1 MTSSPAPGLTDL
13 HRLVWT
19 ALLAALVAVGAFL
32 HAPIGP
38 APITLQPFFVFL
50 AGFVLG
56 WRRGMACLGLYLAA
70 GLLGLPV
77 FSGGRSGFAHLLGP
91 TGGYL
96 LGFVFCAG
104 LAGLAT
110 RERCS
115 TLGWGR
121 GLAFAA
127 AGLLAVYGC
136 GLIQL
141 KYALGLTWTK
151 AAAVGI
157 APFLPWDAGKAAAA
171 VASYR
176 FLYAKGLLPK

>member
-1 MTSSPAPGLTDL
+1 MTGSAPPALRDL

-32 HAPIGP
+32 HVPIGP
-38 APITLQPFFVFL
+38 APITLQPYFVLL
-50 AGFVLG
+50 AGFILG

-96 LGFVFCAG
+96 FGFVLAAG

-110 RERCS
+110 RRREE
-115 TLGWGR
+115 TLGWVR
-121 GLAFAA
+121 GLAWAL
-127 AGLLAVYGC
+127 AGLLVAYGF
-136 GLIQL
+136 GLLQL
-141 KYALGLTWTK
+141 KLTLGLSWGK
-151 AAAVGI
+151 AFAVGA
-157 APFLPWDAGKAAAA
+157 APFLLWDIGKAAAA

-176 FLYAKGLLPK
+176 FLYAKRLLPG